1 MTRGKQ
7 SFMKGAAILGVAALF
22 TKLLGAVYRIP
33 YQNITGNEGMFVY
46 QQVYP
51 LYSTL
56 LILAT
61 AGFPIAISKLVSE
74 RLAQGDV
81 IGAQRIF
88 RVTTTALTVTGL
100 FFFLLLYTSAPFIAQ
115 WMGSEALLTL
125 PIRAVSFALLIVP
138 LMSVIR
144 GYFQGQQNMT
154 PTAASQVAE
163 QSVRVTTI
171 LLLSW
176 WFISTG
182 AGVVYAGAGA
192 VFGAFTGAVAGLILL
207 LIYWGR
213 NRRLERQQVVR
224 EPVSFAKTTRES
236 PWAILRTLM
245 MLSIPISI
253 GALVLPL
260 FSLVDSFTVANLL
273 EKAGFTTA
281 AAIDGKGVYD
291 RGQPLIQFAAFF
303 ATALSLSI
311 VPAVAE
317 ARIRGEER
325 KVRERAS
332 LALRLTL
339 LFGLPASVGL
349 AVVAGPTNVMLYK
362 DDAGTAALAIL
373 AFTALFSTLGM
384 TSSGILQGVGQV
396 SLPARN
402 LLIGVGVKF
411 LLNLFLIPLWDIRG
425 AAVATV
431 TGYAVAT
438 SLNLLA
444 LRGKLGNLFRLKRTG
459 FSMVVATG
467 LMIVAVVATMKGTL
481 MAVAGWEST
490 RLAMTVVSLTGV
502 TAGALV
508 YGSAALFLGVME
520 PNELMRIPKI
530 GPKLVGFLDQYGWNR
545 KGRSRDAG

>member
-1 MTRGKQ
+1 
-7 SFMKGAAILGVAALF
+7 
-22 TKLLGAVYRIP
+22 
-33 YQNITGNEGMFVY
+33 
-46 QQVYP
+46 
-51 LYSTL
+51 
-56 LILAT
+56 
-61 AGFPIAISKLVSE
+61 
-74 RLAQGDV
+74 
-81 IGAQRIF
+81 
-88 RVTTTALTVTGL
+88 
-100 FFFLLLYTSAPFIAQ
+100 
-115 WMGSEALLTL
+115 
-125 PIRAVSFALLIVP
+125 
-138 LMSVIR
+138 
-144 GYFQGQQNMT
+144 
-154 PTAASQVAE
+154 
-163 QSVRVTTI
+163 
-171 LLLSW
+171 
-176 WFISTG
+176 
-182 AGVVYAGAGA
+182 
-192 VFGAFTGAVAGLILL
+192 
-207 LIYWGR
+207 
-213 NRRLERQQVVR
+213 
-224 EPVSFAKTTRES
+224 
-236 PWAILRTLM
+236 
-245 MLSIPISI
+245 
-253 GALVLPL
+253 
-260 FSLVDSFTVANLL
+260 
-273 EKAGFTTA
+273 
-281 AAIDGKGVYD
+281 
-291 RGQPLIQFAAFF
+291 
-303 ATALSLSI
+303 
-311 VPAVAE
+311 
-317 ARIRGEER
+317 
-325 KVRERAS
+325 
-332 LALRLTL
+332 
-339 LFGLPASVGL
+339 
-349 AVVAGPTNVMLYK
+349 MLYK